1 MESFNKRVSKILS
14 NNIHSLNQSDHIV
27 VKSVSKQQYVQNQLQ
42 KKKKILQ
49 KKIEND
55 RYLLVSGYQKMIKK
69 FNNNLMLL
77 SKIVLENKKIE
88 ESLLSHPKINHKVA
102 KLRQFEN
109 KLVNVRQF
117 LIQYSD
123 LDQETINQI
132 VNKR

>member
-14 NNIHSLNQSDHIV
+14 NNIHSLNQSDHII
-27 VKSVSKQQYVQNQLQ
+27 VKSVSKQQYVKNQLQ

-88 ESLLSHPKINHKVA
+88 ESLLNHPKINHKVA